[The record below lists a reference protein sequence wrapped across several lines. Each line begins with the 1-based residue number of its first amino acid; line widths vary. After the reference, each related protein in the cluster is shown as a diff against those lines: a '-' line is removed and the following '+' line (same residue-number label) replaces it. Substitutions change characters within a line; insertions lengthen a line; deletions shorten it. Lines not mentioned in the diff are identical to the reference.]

1 MGGKKLGIFVNTDKH
16 LQHILGICSAARAM
30 DVAVSIFLMGDGVF
44 LTKNPEFLGLVKKG
58 VEISLCDHVYREKGL
73 EGKVEGVLHGS
84 QYENATMAHESDR
97 LLVF

>member
-16 LQHILGICSAARAM
+16 LEHILGICSAARAR
-30 DVAVSIFLMGDGVF
+30 DIAASIFVMDDGLF
-44 LTKNPEFLGLVKKG
+44 LTKNPKFLELVKKG

-84 QYENATMAHESDR
+84 QYDNAVMAHESDKF
-97 LLVF
+97 LVF